1 MVLDGRGQRDVAQ
14 DSCFRRLALYAEES
28 YVLVSVDPANGEA
41 WFKAVRQTGAQGP
54 VRRART
60 QRAADPLA
68 GEAPPVL
75 TPSAKART
83 MNEAPFSEPSR
94 LTVP

>member
-41 WFKAVRQTGAQGP
+41 WFKLYGKQELKA
-54 VRRART
+54 
-60 QRAADPLA
+60 
-68 GEAPPVL
+68 
-75 TPSAKART
+75 PSAEHGHSVPLTHSLVKL
-83 MNEAPFSEPSR
+83 R
-94 LTVP
+94 LF